1 MKNLQGNSNSSGI
14 ERFQNASIYCY
25 YENVTKTANE
35 MAEICE
41 CDNFVLGFPSQAA
54 LRYIPLLSVQAFLPN

>member
-14 ERFQNASIYCY
+14 KRFQNASTYCY

-41 CDNFVLGFPSQAA
+41 M
-54 LRYIPLLSVQAFLPN
+54 

>member
-1 MKNLQGNSNSSGI
+1 MKNLLGNSNSSGI
-14 ERFQNASIYCY
+14 KRFQNASIYCY

-41 CDNFVLGFPSQAA
+41 MW
-54 LRYIPLLSVQAFLPN
+54 